1 MKRLENK
8 ISLITGAGRGIGRA
22 IALAFVAEG
31 ATLVL
36 AARTASEL
44 DSVREEVKTLGGKA
58 LAIPT
63 DLSDAA
69 QVHRLADR
77 VLEEF
82 GGVDILVNNA
92 GVAIHHPIPSVPE
105 EVWDYTMAVNLRA
118 PFLLVKRLWNPMV
131 ERGGGFIL
139 NVASLSGK
147 VASALNPTYATSK
160 FGLVGFTES
169 LSKAGSA
176 VNIRAHALCP
186 GPVATRTR
194 AQNNPHE
201 NPSTILQ
208 PEDIAAIALFLVTQ
222 PEHVLIREIVVEINP
237 SGIRASSSEK
247 RVSQT

>member
-1 MKRLENK
+1 MRRLENK
-8 ISLITGAGRGIGRA
+8 ISLVTGAGRGIGRA
-22 IALAFVAEG
+22 ITLAFAGEG

-36 AARTASEL
+36 AARTVSEL
-44 DSVREEVKTLGGKA
+44 ESVREEVEVLGGKA

-63 DLSDAA
+63 DMSDGA

-92 GVAIHHPIPSVPE
+92 GVAIHHPIHSVPE
-105 EVWDYTMAVNLRA
+105 EVWDYTMAVNLRT
-118 PFLLVKRLWNPMV
+118 PFLLVKRFWNPMV
-131 ERGGGFIL
+131 KRGGGFIL
-139 NVASLSGK
+139 NVASISGK
-147 VASALNPTYATSK
+147 VATASNPTYAASK

-194 AQNNPHE
+194 AHNNPDE

-208 PEDIAAIALFLVTQ
+208 PEDIAAMALFLVTQ
-222 PEHVLIREIVVEINP
+222 PERVLIREVVVEVNP
-237 SGIRASSSEK
+237 SGIR
-247 RVSQT
+247 TF